1 MSDFRGVRLPLLA
14 VLWLALALGLRADT
28 LIFAN
33 GDQLSG
39 TLLRADSAVCVF
51 KSDMAGLVTV
61 PWSHIRELRTT
72 DPYVVVGK
80 DASVQRGQLLVDG
93 ATVEI
98 TSDTAPQPTFIAPP
112 DTRMI
117 VDPKTYAEAVT
128 AHPHPWQSWRGQVS
142 GGFSQ
147 ISATQASSSYTG
159 RIDMQRPVPSLV
171 WLPQQSNTLFHFQG
185 TYGKLS
191 QPREP
196 TVRTS
201 IYSAG
206 VEQDQDVSGRLFVF
220 GNAQLDHNLAQG
232 LQLQQA
238 YGGGLGWKL
247 LQSAPTQLALRAD
260 LHWTHQRFLSRANER
275 FLASSFTE
283 SLRQNYGRVVW
294 TQNVSLTPSYTKG
307 LAYQMAGMSSWAVP
321 LYRSLSL
328 NFIVVDNYLNNP
340 QPGFMKN
347 SLQVS
352 TGLQITVQ

>member
-1 MSDFRGVRLPLLA
+1 VAM
-14 VLWLALALGLRADT
+14 LWLTLALGLRADT

-39 TLLRADSAVCVF
+39 TLVRADAAACVF

-61 PWSHIRELRTT
+61 PWSNIRELRTT
-72 DPYVVVGK
+72 DAYVVVGK

-98 TSDTAPQPTFIAPP
+98 TSDGAPQPTFIAPA

-128 AHPHPWQSWRGQVS
+128 AHPHVWQSWRGQVS

-147 ISATQASSSYTG
+147 ISATQASTSFTS
-159 RIDMQRPVPSLV
+159 RIELQRPVPSLA
-171 WLPQQSNTLFHFQG
+171 WLPQQSDTLFHYES
-185 TYGKLS
+185 TYGRLS
-191 QPREP
+191 QPHLP

-201 IYSAG
+201 IYSLG
-206 VEQDQDVSGRLFVF
+206 VEQDQDVSGRLFLF
-220 GNAQLDHNLAQG
+220 GNAQLDHNFSQG

-238 YGGGLGWKL
+238 YGGGVGWKL
-247 LQSAPTQLALRAD
+247 IQTAPTQLALRAD
-260 LHWTHQRFLSRANER
+260 LHWTHQRFLSLANER

-283 SLRQNYGRVVW
+283 TLRQNYGRVVW

-321 LYRSLSL
+321 VYRSLSL
-328 NFIVVDNYLNNP
+328 NFTVMDNYLNNP
-340 QPGFMKN
+340 QPGFLKN
-347 SLQVS
+347 SLQIS
-352 TGLQITVQ
+352 TGVQFNVQ